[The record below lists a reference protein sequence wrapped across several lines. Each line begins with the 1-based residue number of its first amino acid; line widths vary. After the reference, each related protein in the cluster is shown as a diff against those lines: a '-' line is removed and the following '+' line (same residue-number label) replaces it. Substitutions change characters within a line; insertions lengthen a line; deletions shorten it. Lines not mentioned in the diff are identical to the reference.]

1 MKQDNFRSE
10 LEHRPDYSAFFKT
23 INFNGEY
30 FLMGMLVEV
39 RYIIYWKKID
49 NVQLNSLATE
59 INSVVQMLQC
69 PKEIIIYFDKDDKFF
84 TQTNLQSFQEMPKSS
99 QFNSFFSRNLR
110 TICGYITQGKSTV
123 NNIKDYF
130 NDYPNRNLCRK
141 TPQYWLNFILT
152 LNDENTLLVNESK
165 NLNLVPVKQEKI
177 KNKKSV
183 AVGEFIKEDFHL
195 EKFPNY
201 SFSQIEMFI
210 RNDFDN
216 NVQNFIIFL
225 QEKIKDKLSN
235 AETEPQTLYHILI
248 YTYLNYNKTVESL
261 YVSQNTLTA
270 VKKQSED
277 LERRNKELQSQI
289 DILVKEAEKQKE
301 IRLSKEAKKEAK
313 KKSKKQQRKDYISYE
328 QFEIILNSLET
339 KTLVDHRKKYALI
352 LLYATGLRVSNLLL
366 LKRSNVSD
374 LLSKGSTRLNIIK
387 NGDCQ
392 RLIPISKKSQQLLE
406 QHATSF
412 YQITATKRDTDL
424 VFTSFNGSN
433 KSIHR
438 SNFTKELNLLLKP
451 FNQKFNMNFKTHS
464 FRITFITNLI
474 NVASLHVAKDI
485 VGHKVVASTEI
496 YYRSSL
502 TVEESKKILNK
513 ADEQAYKKDD
523 LKIQN
528 GN

>member
-1 MKQDNFRSE
+1 MQELVTLLRKIESLESAIAQHSAKFFMKGKSAVSRNDLKLLQEELSKLKESYLKFKNLKEAADKLIKLVDDFQLDTTQLRSSIERVNYTTLPE
-10 LEHRPDYSAFFKT
+10 LEERLEAK
-23 INFNGEY
+23 
-30 FLMGMLVEV
+30 
-39 RYIIYWKKID
+39 
-49 NVQLNSLATE
+49 
-59 INSVVQMLQC
+59 
-69 PKEIIIYFDKDDKFF
+69 
-84 TQTNLQSFQEMPKSS
+84 
-99 QFNSFFSRNLR
+99 
-110 TICGYITQGKSTV
+110 
-123 NNIKDYF
+123 
-130 NDYPNRNLCRK
+130 
-141 TPQYWLNFILT
+141 
-152 LNDENTLLVNESK
+152 LNDNLSIYLNELNT
-165 NLNLVPVKQEKI
+165 VKKE
-177 KNKKSV
+177 KSV
-183 AVGEFIKEDFHL
+183 AFGEFIKEDFHL
-195 EKFPNY
+195 ENFPNY

-210 RNDFDN
+210 RNDFHDN
-216 NVQNFIIFL
+216 LKNFITFL
-225 QEKIKDKLSN
+225 QEKIKDKLSD
-235 AETEPQTLYHILI
+235 AEKELQTLYHILI

-261 YVSQNTLTA
+261 YVSQKTLTA

-313 KKSKKQQRKDYISYE
+313 KKSKKQQRKDYITYE

-392 RLIPISKKSQQLLE
+392 RLILISKKSQQLLE

-412 YQITATKRDTDL
+412 YQIAATKRDTDL

-433 KSIHR
+433 KPIHR

-451 FNQKFNMNFKTHS
+451 FNQRFNMNFKTHS

-474 NVASLHVAKDI
+474 NVASLHVAKNI

-523 LKIQN
+523 LKTENAIF
-528 GN
+528 